1 MIAVREAAR
10 AAANPVAHIMRYWQ
24 KRRIALRGNWPVMI
38 ANCKPISLG
47 IAAALVFSVSAVLAQ
62 DKPAASCKADA
73 AASPS
78 VIAEC
83 DAALAVNTAA
93 RVELLL
99 GRAVLY
105 RRSQQRE
112 LALADYAEAMKL
124 QPGAK
129 VLFARGETWREA
141 GDRRRALADF
151 DAALKLDPASEPLR
165 AARKAL
171 AQEIERAGAMMPVQP
186 GK

>member
-1 MIAVREAAR
+1 
-10 AAANPVAHIMRYWQ
+10 
-24 KRRIALRGNWPVMI
+24 MI
-38 ANCKPISLG
+38 ANRKTMSFG
-47 IAAALVFSVSAVLAQ
+47 IAAALMLGLGAALAQ
-62 DKPAASCKADA
+62 DKPVASCKIDA
-73 AASPS
+73 ASSPS
-78 VIAEC
+78 AIAAC
-83 DAALAVNTAA
+83 DAALAANTVA

-99 GRAVLY
+99 GRAALY

-112 LALADYAEAMKL
+112 LALADYAEAIKL

-151 DAALKLDPASEPLR
+151 DAALKLDPASEPMR